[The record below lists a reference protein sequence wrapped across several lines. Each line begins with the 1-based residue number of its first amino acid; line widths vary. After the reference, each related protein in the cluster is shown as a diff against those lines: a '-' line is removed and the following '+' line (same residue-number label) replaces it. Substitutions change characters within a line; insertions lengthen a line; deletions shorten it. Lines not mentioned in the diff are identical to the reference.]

1 MKVILLHDVPGVGKK
16 GEMKEVSDG
25 YGRNFLIARNLAAPA
40 TPKNVQIVERQKNQH
55 LRALELERQQY
66 ELIRNKLLR
75 ITLHFKVKVGERG
88 MPFGSVTTQDIVNEL
103 AKQKISV
110 DKRWIRLDN
119 PIKVLGQHTVKIYF
133 PNQVEGAVNLAI
145 ESETPLAKG
154 RISGTL

>member
-25 YGRNFLIARNLAAPA
+25 YGRNFLIARNLAAAA
-40 TPKNVQIVERQKNQH
+40 TPQNIQIVERQKNQH
-55 LRALELERQQY
+55 LRAMALERAQY

-88 MPFGSVTTQDIVNEL
+88 MPFGSVTSQDIANEL
-103 AKQKISV
+103 AKQKIIIE
-110 DKRWIRLDN
+110 KRWVKLDN

-133 PNQVEGAVNLAI
+133 PHQVEGSVNLTI
-145 ESETPLAKG
+145 ESETPLTKA